1 MRQRI
6 LVVEDDRDC
15 RELIVIQLR
24 ALHYATIEAETGATG
39 LERAVTEIPDLIIM
53 DLALPGVSG
62 AQARRWLKEDP
73 RTKHIP
79 IVACT
84 AWQEEER
91 KKKLLQ
97 LGAAKVLTKPVSTA
111 ELHEVV
117 QGLLEVSLQTWL

>member
-15 RELIVIQLR
+15 RELIVIQPRSLGYR
-24 ALHYATIEAETGATG
+24 TIEADSGATG
-39 LERAVTEIPDLIIM
+39 LERAVTETPDLIIM
-53 DLALPGVSG
+53 DLGLLGVSG
-62 AQARRWLKEDP
+62 VEAMLWLKDDP

-79 IVACT
+79 IIVYT
-84 AWQEEER
+84 AWQEEGS
-91 KKKLLQ
+91 KKKLSQ

-111 ELHEVV
+111 ELHELV